1 MAEQKMTF
9 MAALGF
15 CCLCALALSGCALF
29 PAVIGAGIA
38 KPSQGWSET
47 DLPELAQRED
57 VIDIA
62 SRLGESLGY
71 EVSLK
76 TEDTVI
82 LLHETSEY
90 IEPLNGKYQTV
101 RIFVYKVKPLSN
113 KDLPQY
119 REKDLQEIVRKIKPT
134 RTKAASVHLSVYGGG
149 ASPSGTQPNVS
160 QIMEE
165 FKSQLLRLTSAPQP
179 GISAPN

>member
-1 MAEQKMTF
+1 MAGQKITF
-9 MAALGF
+9 MAALSF
-15 CCLCALALSGCALF
+15 CCMSALVLSGCALF

-38 KPSQGWSET
+38 QHSQGWSET

-62 SRLGESLGY
+62 SRVGESLGY

-76 TEDTVI
+76 TEDTLI
-82 LLHETSEY
+82 LVHETSEY
-90 IEPLNGKYQTV
+90 KEPITGKYQSV
-101 RIFVYKVKPLSN
+101 QIFVYKVKPLSS

-119 REKDLQEIVRKIKPT
+119 QEKDLQEIVRKITPP
-134 RTKAASVHLSVYGGG
+134 RTKDATVHLSVYGGG
-149 ASPSGTQPNVS
+149 ASPSGTQPNVGE
-160 QIMEE
+160 IMEG

-179 GISAPN
+179 GISAP